1 MFNLTKFEINQTN
14 DFLFKSLK
22 IDSDTIQLDVDLS
35 FITTKGIKV
44 RINSIFLGEGSIEI
58 DEDGVPVPR
67 GRDLYVHYAREDW
80 DWGKHGLLS
89 SDDVFN
95 SQLYKFLGNFGI
107 EHILW
112 GEVGAHDDGILF
124 YETLGDHDAS
134 ENKDPWDAN

>member
-1 MFNLTKFEINQTN
+1 MYNLAKFEINQKN

-22 IDSDTIQLDVDLS
+22 IEEDTIKIDVELS
-35 FITTKGIKV
+35 FITNKGINV
-44 RINSIFLGEGSIEI
+44 RVNSIFVGEGSIETDDDDI
-58 DEDGVPVPR
+58 PVPC

-95 SQLYKFLGNFGI
+95 SQLYQFLGNFGI
-107 EHILW
+107 EHILL